1 MSYRKATLRKMPP
14 VTRKYARLLGEL
26 ESVLRKGKNLV
37 EELSRIEFESQ
48 ALSHAKEQASANDA
62 VFILVKED
70 VIECAKEIGIP
81 EAAITDDVLRQV
93 RKGVDSGLE
102 CWSNVVKD
110 AINMALKG

>member
-1 MSYRKATLRKMPP
+1 MPYRKATLRKMPP

-48 ALSHAKEQASANDA
+48 ALAHAREQEAAKDV

-70 VIECAKEIGIP
+70 VIECAREIGIP
-81 EAAITDDVLRQV
+81 EAAVTDDVLRQV
-93 RKGVDSGLE
+93 RKGVDSGFE
-102 CWSNVVKD
+102 CWSDVVKD